1 MKTETR
7 VGIFV
12 IGSLLVFLYLSFNI
26 GALRVDQKNYDTYVS
41 FFDDTGGL
49 EVRAPVKTSGVKIGW
64 VEVIT
69 LREGGKAEVAM
80 KIHKSYKLALNA
92 YAMIQQ
98 ETLLGQKIVEL
109 DQGDFATGTLVPGA
123 TLAMPGKSTTN
134 VGDLI
139 DQFKDIAQNV
149 SDIAYS
155 FRTVFATREGRHNL
169 ENALRNASAAAD
181 NIASFSDTLD
191 RVLTQKEGALAGA
204 IENANASLAELRADL
219 PVVTAAIDETA
230 ADIRR
235 DVVPAVAKAGPAFEA
250 IEEASVE
257 VRDGVHQAGEVFEKI
272 NSGKGLIGKLVN
284 EEETYA
290 DLKRTIHGLKEYV
303 SKIDALQISVDMH
316 SESLFKHPL
325 SKGYCDVRIRPATDY
340 FYQLQVMSDE
350 AGLIERRVEDIVRR
364 DAHGDIIST
373 DGLTELNHKL
383 RYADRNEYTVRT
395 KNVYQFGFQFGKRFN
410 RIALRVGLFE
420 GVVGGA
426 LDYYVPLTTS
436 ALHWITSLEIFDL
449 RGIKR
454 LDDNRPHVKWI
465 NRMYFSRN
473 LYVNFGL
480 DDILSRSSASPF
492 YGAGLRFN
500 DTDLKYIMGLLAG
513 VLGRK

>member
-1 MKTETR
+1 VKTETR

-12 IGSLLVFLYLSFNI
+12 IGSVLVFLYLSFNI
-26 GALRVDQKNYDTYVS
+26 GALRIDQRNYDSYIS

-64 VEVIT
+64 IEAIT
-69 LREGGKAEVAM
+69 LREGGKAEVTM

-109 DQGDFATGTLVPGA
+109 DQGDFATGTLVQGA

-169 ENALRNASAAAD
+169 ENTLRNASVAAD

-204 IENANASLAELRADL
+204 IENGNEVLRELRTDI
-219 PVVTAAIDETA
+219 PVVVDAIDTTA
-230 ADIRR
+230 ADIRK
-235 DVVPAVAKAGPAFEA
+235 DVVPAIAKSGAAFDA
-250 IEEASVE
+250 VRDASVE
-257 VRDGVHQAGEVFEKI
+257 VRDGVHEAGEVFEKI
-272 NSGKGLIGKLVN
+272 NNGKGLIGKLVN
-284 EEETYA
+284 EQETYD

-303 SKIDALQISVDMH
+303 SKIDALQVTVDMH
-316 SESLFKHPL
+316 SESLFKYTT
-325 SKGYCDVRIRPATDY
+325 SKGYCDLKLRSNSDY
-340 FYQLQVMSDE
+340 FYQLQIMSDE
-350 AGLIERRVEDIVRR
+350 AGRIERRVEDVVRR
-364 DAHGDIIST
+364 DRHGDIVST
-373 DGLTELNHKL
+373 EGLTELRDQL
-383 RYADRNEYTVRT
+383 EYADRREYTTRT
-395 KNVYQFGFQFGKRFN
+395 KNTYQFGFQFGKRFN
-410 RIALRVGLFE
+410 RLALRVGLFE
-420 GVVGGA
+420 DVVGGA
-426 LDYYVPLTTS
+426 IDYYVPLLTK
-436 ALHWITSLEIFDL
+436 AMHWITSVEVFDL
-449 RGIKR
+449 RGTKR
-454 LDDNRPHVKWI
+454 LNDTRPHVKWL
-465 NRMYFSRN
+465 NRMHFSRN
-473 LYVNFGL
+473 LYVCFGL
-480 DDILSRSSASPF
+480 DDILSKESASPF

-500 DTDLKYIMGLLAG
+500 DSDLKYFIGLLAG
-513 VLGRK
+513 VLGKK